1 MSSEQSKKMPLYTF
15 ANFSSLEVSV
25 DLFVFF
31 KQSGMITTL
40 RHNLAAI
47 LERPSYVRSDF
58 VKEWRHARLVV

>member
-1 MSSEQSKKMPLYTF
+1 MPLYTF

-40 RHNLAAI
+40 RHNMAAI
-47 LERPSYVRSDF
+47 LERHSSPDDLALR
-58 VKEWRHARLVV
+58 

>member
-1 MSSEQSKKMPLYTF
+1 MPLYTF

-40 RHNLAAI
+40 RLNMAAI

-58 VKEWRHARLVV
+58 VKE